1 MQTKGVRTSPV
12 GGGGRTASAPG
23 FGAIDFNDLP
33 SSTTEE
39 YIPITA
45 EDGGCSRGH
54 LYTRGGE
61 KTVVCFMH
69 PRGDLS
75 RHYAM
80 PGLLAAGFATFGH
93 NSRWLNN
100 DIACVHE
107 SLVLDVAAGIGYLK
121 EKRGFER
128 VILAGNSGGGGLY
141 SFYEAQAEA
150 PVGKRLVATPAGD
163 PPNLNEFQLPE
174 ADGIILLA
182 AHVGQGAFLMTTID
196 PAVIDE
202 SDPLATDPALDM
214 YFSDNGFRQPP
225 LESRYS
231 TEFLSRY
238 RRAQTARVQR
248 LDAIA
253 HSYIAEQ
260 NGFRS
265 MMTDPAFE
273 HQSEQWRRD
282 VSRRASLG
290 RLMRIYRTDANPAYC
305 DLSID
310 PSPRDIGSL
319 ISGRPDLSNYAF
331 GGFAGVLTARA
342 WLSTWSG
349 ISSRAGVINN
359 LPFVKKPTLIVY
371 YEGDNAIFPKDIAEM
386 MRVSGAS
393 QKEMFPIKGE
403 HYGLSLGE
411 RTETSAR
418 ARANTVMVE
427 WLRERFQ
434 T

>member
-12 GGGGRTASAPG
+12 GVGGRTAAAPG
-23 FGAIDFNDLP
+23 FGAIDFSELP
-33 SSTTEE
+33 PATTEE

-107 SLVLDVAAGIGYLK
+107 SLVLDVAAGLKYLK
-121 EKRGFER
+121 ETRGFEK

-150 PVGKRLVATPAGD
+150 PVGSRLTTTPAGD
-163 PPNLNEFQLPE
+163 PPNLNEYDLPQ
-174 ADGIILLA
+174 ADGIILMA

-202 SDPLATDPALDM
+202 NDPLATDPSLDM
-214 YFSDNGFRQPP
+214 YFYDNGFRQPP

-231 TEFLSRY
+231 AEFLVRY
-238 RRAQTARVQR
+238 REAQKARVRR

-253 HSYIAEQ
+253 QCYIAEQ
-260 NGFRS
+260 KCFREMMADPGFEKQ
-265 MMTDPAFE
+265 P
-273 HQSEQWRRD
+273 EQWRRD

-305 DLSID
+305 DLSLD

-331 GGFAGVLTARA
+331 GGFAGVLTPRA

-349 ISSRAGVINN
+349 LSSRAGVIDN
-359 LPFVKKPTLIVY
+359 LPNVKKPTLIVY
-371 YEGDNAIFPKDIAEM
+371 FEGDNAIFPMDIAEM

-393 QKEMFPIKGE
+393 EKEMHPIKGE

-411 RTETSAR
+411 RTKTSAR
-418 ARANTVMVE
+418 DEANIVMVK
-427 WLRERFQ
+427 WLREFF
-434 T
+434 